1 MAYIRLHAAIAG
13 ILDMSGAG
21 HVIDEF
27 EYKHGETGSQL
38 LAQSEYDFQTVLSW
52 PDFQNSRMG

>member
-1 MAYIRLHAAIAG
+1 
-13 ILDMSGAG
+13 MSGAG